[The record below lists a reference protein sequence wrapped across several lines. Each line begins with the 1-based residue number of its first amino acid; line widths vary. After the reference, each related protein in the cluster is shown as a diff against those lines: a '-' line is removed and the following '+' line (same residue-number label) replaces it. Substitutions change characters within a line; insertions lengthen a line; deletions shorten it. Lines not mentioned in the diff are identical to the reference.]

1 MCGRGLSWTL
11 AGARRIRRWPRV
23 QSMRRTVLDAHPAAR
38 RIATRHPPSGGSFG
52 VVNTLAAPF
61 SHFAAGA
68 EVVSLDRVRTRRAL
82 SERTSRLSDR
92 ELDVIAG
99 LARGLAT
106 EEIAQQMFLSPHTI
120 RSHVKAAMRKLG
132 ASTRTHAVA
141 IARMAGA
148 IDEV

>member
-1 MCGRGLSWTL
+1 
-11 AGARRIRRWPRV
+11 
-23 QSMRRTVLDAHPAAR
+23 
-38 RIATRHPPSGGSFG
+38 
-52 VVNTLAAPF
+52 VNTLAAPF

-68 EVVSLDRVRTRRAL
+68 EVVSLDRVRTRRQL
-82 SERTSRLSDR
+82 SERTSNLSDR

-141 IARMAGA
+141 IALMAGA

>member
-1 MCGRGLSWTL
+1 
-11 AGARRIRRWPRV
+11 
-23 QSMRRTVLDAHPAAR
+23 MRRTGLDGDPAAR
-38 RIATRHPPSGGSFG
+38 RIASQSARTGGSLAH
-52 VVNTLAAPF
+52 VNTIAAPF

-82 SERTSRLSDR
+82 SERTCRLSGR
-92 ELDVIAG
+92 EVDVLAG
-99 LARGLAT
+99 LARGHAT

-141 IARMAGA
+141 IALIAGA
-148 IDEV
+148 I